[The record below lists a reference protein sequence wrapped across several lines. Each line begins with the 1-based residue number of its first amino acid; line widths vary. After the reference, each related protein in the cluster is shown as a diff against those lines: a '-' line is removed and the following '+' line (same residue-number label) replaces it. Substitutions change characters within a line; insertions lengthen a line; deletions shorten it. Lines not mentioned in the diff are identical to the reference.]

1 MTQERFVV
9 VPSVY
14 LFLVRDGEQGSEVL
28 LQMRRGTPYMDGWW
42 ACGAAG
48 HVEHGESALAA
59 AVREAHEELGIDI
72 APDDLRPVATVHR
85 TNALNDPQE
94 ERIDLFFEVR
104 TWQGEPHIAEPDKA
118 ADLEW
123 WPLDGAPERLVPH
136 EAQAFEVVAS
146 GAPAAVLSRGFEQT
160 LTLVAAV
167 GSNGVIGNGSGMPWH
182 IPEDLAHFKKATVG
196 GTMLMGRTTFDSIGK
211 ALPGRRSIVITRNR
225 EWQAEGVIVAHSM
238 AEAMLIAGDGEIFVI
253 GGGQIYEQTI
263 DIATRLVITEVEQ
276 SPEGSVRFPSIDPSL
291 WDEGPRELH
300 DGFSFVSYE
309 RSSDRWR

>member
-14 LFLVRDGEQGSEVL
+14 LFLVREGEQGSEVL

-59 AVREAHEELGIDI
+59 AVREAREELGIEI
-72 APDDLRPVATVHR
+72 APGDLRPVATMHR
-85 TNALNDPQE
+85 TNALDDPQE

-104 TWQGEPHIAEPDKA
+104 TWQGEPHIAEPEKA
-118 ADLEW
+118 ADLQW
-123 WPLDGAPERLVPH
+123 WPLGGAPEGLVPH
-136 EAQAFEVVAS
+136 EAQAFEVLAS

-167 GSNGVIGNGSGMPWH
+167 GRNGVIGDGSGLLWH
-182 IPEDLAHFKKATVG
+182 IPQDLAHFKKVTMG

-225 EWQAEGVIVAHSM
+225 DWHADGVLVAHSM
-238 AEAMLIAGDGEIFVI
+238 AEAMLIAGDTEVFVI
-253 GGGQIYEQTI
+253 GGGDIYRQTI
-263 DIATRLVITEVEQ
+263 DLAHRLDITEVDQ
-276 SPEGSVRFPSIDPSL
+276 APDGSVRFPEIDRQTWAESA
-291 WDEGPRELH
+291 RETH
-300 DGFSFVSYE
+300 KGFDFVE
-309 RSSDRWR
+309 WNRP

>member
-1 MTQERFVV
+1 MKQQRFVV

-14 LFLVRDGEQGSEVL
+14 LFLVREGERAAEVL

-59 AVREAHEELGIDI
+59 AVREAREELGIEI
-72 APDDLRPVATVHR
+72 NRDDLRPVATMHR
-85 TNALNDPQE
+85 TNALNDSHE

-104 TWQGEPHIAEPDKA
+104 TWRGEPHIAEPDKA
-118 ADLEW
+118 AELTW
-123 WPLDGAPERLVPH
+123 WPLAGAPERLVPH
-136 EAQAFEVVAS
+136 EAQALEVLSS

-167 GSNGVIGNGSGMPWH
+167 GRNGVIGDGEGMPWRL
-182 IPEDLAHFKKATVG
+182 PEDLAHFKRTTTG

-225 EWQAEGVIVAHSM
+225 HWHAEGVIVAHSM
-238 AEAMLIAGDGEIFVI
+238 AEAMLIAGDTEVFVI
-253 GGGQIYEQTI
+253 GGGDIYGQTI
-263 DIATRLVITEVEQ
+263 DLADRLVVTEVDQ
-276 SPEGSVRFPSIDPSL
+276 SPEGSVHFPTIDRQRWSQTAR
-291 WDEGPRELH
+291 EGHE
-300 DGFSFVSYE
+300 GFDFVE
-309 RSSDRWR
+309 WRRP

>member
-1 MTQERFVV
+1 MTQQRFVV

-14 LFLVRDGEQGSEVL
+14 LFLVREGEQGPEVL

-48 HVEHGESALAA
+48 HVEHGESAIAA
-59 AVREAHEELGIDI
+59 AVREAHEELGIEI
-72 APDDLRPVATVHR
+72 APSDLRPVATMQR
-85 TNALNDPQE
+85 TNALNDPAE

-118 ADLEW
+118 AELKW

-136 EAQAFEVVAS
+136 EAQAFEVLAS

-167 GSNGVIGNGSGMPWH
+167 GRNGVIGDGSGLLWH
-182 IPEDLAHFKKATVG
+182 IPEDLAHFKQATMG
-196 GTMLMGRTTFDSIGK
+196 GTMLMGRTTFDSIGR

-225 EWQAEGVIVAHSM
+225 EWQADGVIVAHSM
-238 AEAMLIAGDGEIFVI
+238 AEAMLIAGDTEVFVI
-253 GGGQIYEQTI
+253 GGGDIYRQTLLL
-263 DIATRLVITEVEQ
+263 AHRLDMTEVDQ
-276 SPEGSVRFPSIDPSL
+276 APEGSVHFPEIDRATWS
-291 WDEGPRELH
+291 ESARESH
-300 DGFSFVSYE
+300 DGFDFVLWE
-309 RSSDRWR
+309 RR